1 MAEAAVLHEAR
12 DGVGVITLNRP
23 DRLNAFTDDMHAD
36 MRAALDALEADKSVR
51 CLLLTGA
58 GRAFCSGQDLSA
70 RKAALEAAASGG
82 PAFDAGG
89 SLEANYNPL
98 VMRLRKLD
106 MPVVC
111 AVNGVAAGAGAN
123 LALACDIV
131 FAAESAV
138 FIQSFSKVGLVPDS
152 GGTYHLPKLV
162 GRARALGL
170 TLLGETLTASQAE
183 EWGLIWKCIADR
195 DLMETAL
202 DTARTLAAGPT
213 KGLALTRAAID
224 AGPGNDLAAQLKL
237 EAASQRE
244 AGATDDYR
252 EGVFAFLEK
261 RKADFK
267 GH

>member
-1 MAEAAVLHEAR
+1 MAATVLHEAR
-12 DGVGVITLNRP
+12 EGVGVITLNRP
-23 DRLNAFTDDMHAD
+23 DKLNAFTDEMHAD

-51 CLLLTGA
+51 CLLLTAA

-82 PAFDAGG
+82 PAFDAGA

-98 VMRLRKLD
+98 VLRLRGLG

-131 FAAESAV
+131 FACESAA

-152 GGTYHLPKLV
+152 GGTYHLAMLV

-170 TLLGETLTASQAE
+170 TLLGEKLTAREAE
-183 EWGLIWKCIADR
+183 FWGLIWKCVDDG
-195 DLMETAL
+195 DLMNIAFETAKS
-202 DTARTLAAGPT
+202 LAAGPT
-213 KGLALTRAAID
+213 RGLALTRTAID
-224 AGPGNDLAAQLKL
+224 AAASNGLEDQLAL
-237 EAASQRE
+237 EAASQRL
-244 AGATDDYR
+244 AGASDDYR
-252 EGVFAFLEK
+252 EGVMAFLEK
-261 RKADFK
+261 RAPAFK
-267 GH
+267 GR